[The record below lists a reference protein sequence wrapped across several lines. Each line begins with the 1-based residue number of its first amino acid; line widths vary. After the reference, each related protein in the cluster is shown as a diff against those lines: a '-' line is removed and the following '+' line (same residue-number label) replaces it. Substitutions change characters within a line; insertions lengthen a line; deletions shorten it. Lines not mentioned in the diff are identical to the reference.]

1 MANYKSLIDSAGT
14 LVNII
19 NLDVEQPFEVH
30 PSATWVDGPVTD
42 REDAAQHWGD
52 FEYVDGVVR
61 EKEYS
66 PLPYDAARR
75 YEYPSE
81 TQQLDMLWHMMDQ
94 GVIPGK
100 GSEWY
105 NAIKAVKDA
114 YPKPA
119 D

>member
-1 MANYKSLIDSAGT
+1 MANYKSLISSAGV

-42 REDAAQHWGD
+42 REDAAMRWGD

-61 EKEYS
+61 ERVYE
-66 PLPYDAARR
+66 PPAYDVARR
-75 YEYPSE
+75 FEYPPTE
-81 TQQLDMLWHMMDQ
+81 EQLDMLWHMMDQ
-94 GVIPGK
+94 GAIPGK

-105 NAIKAVKDA
+105 NTIKAIKDQ

-119 D
+119 E

>member
-1 MANYKSLIDSAGT
+1 MANYKSLIDSQGN

-19 NLDVEQPFEVH
+19 NLDLEQPFEVH

-42 REDAAQHWGD
+42 RDDAAMRWGD
-52 FEYVDGVVR
+52 FEYVDGEVR
-61 EKEYS
+61 EKVYP

-81 TQQLDMLWHMMDQ
+81 PEQLDMLWHMMDD

-100 GSEWY
+100 GSTFY
-105 NAIKAVKDA
+105 NAIKAVKDSN
-114 YPKPA
+114 PKPA
-119 D
+119 E

>member
-1 MANYKSLIDSAGT
+1 MANYKSLISSAGV

-42 REDAAQHWGD
+42 REDAAQRWGD

-61 EKEYS
+61 ERAYE
-66 PLPYDAARR
+66 PPAYDVARR
-75 YEYPSE
+75 FEYPPAAE
-81 TQQLDMLWHMMDQ
+81 QLDMIWHMMDQ
-94 GVIPGK
+94 GAIPGK

-114 YPKPA
+114 HPKPA
-119 D
+119 E